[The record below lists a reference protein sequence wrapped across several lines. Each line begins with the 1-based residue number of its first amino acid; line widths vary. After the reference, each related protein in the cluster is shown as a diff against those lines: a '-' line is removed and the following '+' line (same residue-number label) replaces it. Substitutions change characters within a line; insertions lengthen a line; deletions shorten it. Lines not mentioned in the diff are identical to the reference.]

1 MDRRTFLKTTTAAA
15 GSSLAVSAAAA
26 KAGADAA
33 DWEVAAPALSRNIKE
48 LSFATAWAPDVPV
61 RGDAAARMAGRL
73 QLALGDGY
81 RIRLDG
87 GSSEDADLT
96 FASPDVDREVGYAF
110 FAGLP
115 GSFGFQPAHLQAW
128 LAAGGGQLLWDD
140 LAAQHG
146 TRPLLAGHTGA
157 RPGLWAS
164 RPLRE
169 APDFKHGPM
178 VLPDGRLLAR
188 MLRGDAVDL
197 PPAEMCRA
205 LADGRLV
212 AVEWGNPLAGLA
224 IGLPNAARIFYRG
237 GVHRAGV
244 ATALNV
250 RLSLWEQLGSAER
263 LALEGVAAH
272 ELALAL
278 AEAIAHEQL
287 AEQAMVRVPTLS
299 IQDFPR
305 ALAVDVDLTTE
316 VFIDVIGSSS
326 RDAARIRDS
335 YLAFR
340 RLLPELE
347 PSDLS
352 A

>member
-26 KAGADAA
+26 KTDAVAA
-33 DWEVAAPALSRNIKE
+33 DREVAAPALSRNIKE
-48 LSFATAWAPDVPV
+48 LKFATALAPDVPV
-61 RGDAAARMAGRL
+61 LGDAAARLAGRL
-73 QLALGDGY
+73 QLALGERY
-81 RIRLDG
+81 RIKLDG

-96 FASPDVDREVGYAF
+96 FASPDVDRELGYAF
-110 FAGLP
+110 FSGLP
-115 GSFGFQPAHLQAW
+115 GSLGFEPAHLQAW
-128 LAAGGGQLLWDD
+128 LAAGGGQMLWDD

-146 TRPLLAGHTGA
+146 AKPLLAGHTGA

-169 APDFKHGPM
+169 TPDFKHGPM
-178 VLPDGRLLAR
+178 VLPGGRLFAR
-188 MLRGDAVDL
+188 TLGGDTVDL
-197 PPAEMCRA
+197 PPSEMCGA
-205 LADGRLV
+205 LADGHLV
-212 AVEWGNPLAGLA
+212 AVEWGNPFAGLA
-224 IGLPNAARIFYRG
+224 IGLPNAAKFYYRG

-272 ELALAL
+272 EQALAL
-278 AEAIAHEQL
+278 AEAIAHERL
-287 AEQAMVRVPTLS
+287 AEQAMARVPTLS

-316 VFIDVIGSSS
+316 VFIDVIGSNS

-347 PSDLS
+347 ASSLS